1 MSVNFNNSVDGG
13 IARFRGT
20 AGGAVSGAPANDTRC
35 NIDESSISDTQQIFL
50 GWVWEGGNE
59 RSLYKTS
66 PLGVINGSTSGD
78 RRQGFFYSS
87 NSLINRCDFQAAI

>member
-20 AGGAVSGAPANDTRC
+20 AGGAVSGAPANDTPC
-35 NIDESSISDTQQIFL
+35 NIDESSISDTDFFWA
-50 GWVWEGGNE
+50 GFGKGAME

-78 RRQGFFYSS
+78 RRQGFFFIL
-87 NSLINRCDFQAAI
+87 LIL